1 MATQLK
7 QGDEVQVIDREA
19 TPADEKGQTF
29 FNHYRNLTGIL
40 EKVYDDGI
48 ATVVVDEESLP
59 EEVLQRHKALTDT
72 ARQKWLDGLSNEA
85 RSKLTPEEQQ
95 FKMRYTI
102 LLESQDLIKKGG
114 KQPRAKGDTGKS
126 RAAALPEPGAEDEA
140 PKAVRSSDL
149 DRAEEEYLKAR
160 RQGAR

>member
-7 QGDEVQVIDREA
+7 QGDEVQVVDREA
-19 TPADEKGQTF
+19 TPADEKAQTF
-29 FNHYRNLTGIL
+29 FNHYRNLTGVL

-59 EEVLQRHKALTDT
+59 EEIIQRHEELTQT

-85 RSKLTPEEQQ
+85 RNKLTPEEQQ

-102 LLESQDLIKKGG
+102 LLETQDLIKKGA
-114 KQPRAKGDTGKS
+114 KQPRARSAKPS
-126 RAAALPEPGAEDEA
+126 EAAAEKSSADAE
-140 PKAVRSSDL
+140 KIVSSSDL
-149 DRAEEEYLKAR
+149 DIAEEQYLKAR
-160 RQGAR
+160 RQETA